1 MNRLVDLWSRR
12 AKLWASALV
21 FLLLNLG
28 LLLGYRVVIQAR
40 IAAVSGA
47 LEERQ
52 EELADLTSR
61 REQRESLVAR
71 AVTTEDAIQ
80 RLRLERLGT
89 EAERLT
95 EIMLRVKNLL
105 SRAGLDGPESIR
117 YAEEPVEEHGLVRE
131 TISFGVRGDYEE
143 LRRFI
148 NFLELSERF
157 LILEEIG
164 VTESDPGVLS
174 VRLRLSTLFH
184 APGVTVREE
193 T

>member
-1 MNRLVDLWSRR
+1 MNRIVDLWLRR
-12 AKLWASALV
+12 ANLWVSALA

-28 LLLGYRVVIQAR
+28 LLLGHRVVVQAR
-40 IAAVSGA
+40 VAAVNGA

-52 EELADLTSR
+52 EELAALTSE
-61 REQRESLVAR
+61 REEREKLVST
-71 AVTTEDAIQ
+71 AVAIENAIE
-80 RLRLERLGT
+80 RLRVDGFGT
-89 EAERLT
+89 EAARLT

-105 SRAGLDGPESIR
+105 SRAGLDGPQSIR
-117 YAEEPVEEHGLVRE
+117 YTEEPVEDHGLVRK
-131 TISFGVRGDYEE
+131 TIGFGVAGSYEE

-164 VTESDPGVLS
+164 VSETDDGVLN
-174 VRLRLSTLFH
+174 VRLRVSTLFH
-184 APGVTVREE
+184 APQIFSRGE